1 MSGAK
6 IDTSYRKLQLV
17 TTIGGMYMIPKAL
30 KRLISNKE
38 EEEKAINCSDEIE
51 KKISTIM
58 EKYGWEYIDFEKFL
72 CKAEISVEL
81 EKEILEDE
89 EFEVLEE
96 FQDSAKITNELTVSN
111 KDESIKIHFSEIEIL
126 ETNYLDISI
135 SQNNKIRVYNIEKKK
150 DNMNELEGTFDMEV
164 AQTISNDRRIVF
176 AIKSN
181 YIEEKLQF
189 PLNNELNVRIKSS
202 ALVHSK
208 AATDFLRKRIER
220 VLAFEDMQ
228 HQKQEIYYE
237 VEATMDWLDSSG
249 ILQACPYIEIE
260 NTYKGEG
267 YEIICTTSGRSI
279 SNSSSSVLIKTA
291 KDSIY
296 AYNGYKNW
304 EYKNGDVSIEYIGES
319 EKYKIAAKKGNTNI
333 EQAIERAEE
342 MSKLIN
348 CISW

>member
-38 EEEKAINCSDEIE
+38 KEEKTICSDEI
-51 KKISTIM
+51 KNKISTIM

-89 EFEVLEE
+89 EFEILAE

-126 ETNYLDISI
+126 ENNYYLDISI
-135 SQNNKIRVYNIEKKK
+135 AQNNKIRVYNIEKKK
-150 DNMNELEGTFDMEV
+150 DNNELEGTFDMEV
-164 AQTISNDRRIVF
+164 AKTISNDRRIVF

-189 PLNNELNVRIKSS
+189 PVKNELSVKIKSA

-208 AATDFLRKRIER
+208 AVTDFLRKRIER
-220 VLAFEDMQ
+220 VLAFEDIQ

-237 VEATMDWLDSSG
+237 VAATMDWLDSSG

-260 NTYKGEG
+260 NRYKGEG
-267 YEIICTTSGRSI
+267 YDIICTTSGWTL

-296 AYNGYKNW
+296 AYNSYKNW
-304 EYKNGDVSIEYIGES
+304 EYKNRDVSIEYIGES
-319 EKYKIAAKKGNTNI
+319 EKYKIAAKKGNKNI

-342 MSKLIN
+342 MSMLIDS
-348 CISW
+348 ISW

>member
-38 EEEKAINCSDEIE
+38 EEEKTICSDEI
-51 KKISTIM
+51 KNKISTIM

-89 EFEVLEE
+89 EFEILAE
-96 FQDSAKITNELTVSN
+96 FKDSAKITNELTVSN

-126 ETNYLDISI
+126 ENNYYLDISVA
-135 SQNNKIRVYNIEKKK
+135 QNNKIRVYNIEKKK
-150 DNMNELEGTFDMEV
+150 DNNELEGTFDMEV
-164 AQTISNDRRIVF
+164 AKTISNDRRIVF

-189 PLNNELNVRIKSS
+189 PVKNELSVKIKSA

-220 VLAFEDMQ
+220 VLAFEDIQ

-237 VEATMDWLDSSG
+237 VAATMDWLDSSG

-260 NTYKGEG
+260 NRYKGEG
-267 YEIICTTSGRSI
+267 YDIICTTSGWKL

-296 AYNGYKNW
+296 AYNSYKNW

-319 EKYKIAAKKGNTNI
+319 EKYKIEAKKGNTNI

-342 MSKLIN
+342 MSMLIN
-348 CISW
+348 RIKW